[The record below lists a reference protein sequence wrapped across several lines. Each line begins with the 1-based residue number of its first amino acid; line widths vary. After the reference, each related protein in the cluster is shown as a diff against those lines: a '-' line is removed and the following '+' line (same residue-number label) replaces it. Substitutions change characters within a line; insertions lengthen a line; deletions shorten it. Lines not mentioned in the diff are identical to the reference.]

1 MTDRLGNRM
10 VLGVLIPSVNTTVQ
24 PEFEGMRPS
33 GVSNQ
38 TGRFALPD
46 LSHFGSRTNEALD
59 AIVAEIASAMDM
71 LRAAVPDAI
80 ALAYSTEYLAG
91 RYVSAAAMQDAV
103 KDAAGGIPVTGATI
117 SVPRALDI
125 FSAKRIGIV
134 TPYADIGNT
143 HVKAFFEQGGY
154 TVTAIAGA
162 PRAAGTSAAATREKD
177 IRAAFDI
184 VDGDGVDA
192 RVTDSGHYQPRA
204 VASGQRSSAF
214 DWGDRWSGD
223 LRQFWRRMS
232 SAIRV

>member
-1 MTDRLGNRM
+1 M

-91 RYVSAAAMQDAV
+91 GYV
-103 KDAAGGIPVTGATI
+103 
-117 SVPRALDI
+117 
-125 FSAKRIGIV
+125 SAKRIGIV

-154 TVTAIAGA
+154 TFTAIAGA